1 MKSLKKSLCLL
12 LANTVLLAGCAGRQ
26 ANPIP
31 AYLPGDENRSCPALQ
46 AEIAQLQADMQRI
59 MPDTN
64 KFGYNAVCAT
74 AGFFLIVPFFF
85 MDMKDAEKIEWEAMR
100 TRHNRL
106 LVYAAE
112 KGCDFGGKG
121 VPDRIL
127 SPEEAKKL
135 SKETKKQQADSKNNQ
150 SLKEQNAPITSGLT
164 VINCENCGHEIGKLE
179 KAYVYEGHV
188 VCSQCFSK
196 LKQQP

>member
-1 MKSLKKSLCLL
+1 MKTLKKPVCLL
-12 LANTVLLAGCAGRQ
+12 LAYAVFFQGCAGRT

-31 AYLPGDENRSCPALQ
+31 AYLPGDENRSCSALQ
-46 AEIAQLQADMQRI
+46 AEIAQLGSDMQRI
-59 MPDTN
+59 LPETN

-85 MDMKDAEKIEWEAMR
+85 MDMKDADKIEWEAMR
-100 TRHNRL
+100 VRHNRL

-121 VPDRIL
+121 SPEKIL
-127 SPEEAKKL
+127 SPKEAKKL
-135 SKETKKQQADSKNNQ
+135 SEELKKQQSDVQKKQ
-150 SLKEQNAPITSGLT
+150 SQEQPNTSIISSPKVLH
-164 VINCENCGHEIGKLE
+164 CANCGREVGKLE
-179 KAYVYEGHV
+179 KAYVHEGHV
-188 VCSQCFSK
+188 VCSQCYLK